1 MGPSKTP
8 RRKSGGSIVLRT
20 LLCAITSVSL
30 LCGVPA
36 VAMAQLASQTALVG
50 TVTDSGGGVLPGAS
64 VVAVNVGSGDTYQT
78 VTNEQGQY
86 NIPSVRLGEYEIT
99 ITLDGFQTFK
109 ATGVTVLGNQ
119 VVRRDASLPVGDL
132 AETITV
138 EAGAAVLQTDRA
150 AISATV
156 EKRAVVDLP
165 MAGRNVWQMAAT
177 TPGVLQGT
185 TSDIGLTFRGAGQRD
200 IQNSLTLDGINS
212 SSNLLAATSVRPIAD
227 AVEEVQVQTG
237 STSAEYGSYLGVH
250 INVVTKAGTNTLHGS
265 IFEYYQSEKLDS
277 REYFQNPNLPK
288 NPRSSDQFG
297 VQMDGPIV
305 IPGLYDGR
313 NRTFFMGAYEGV
325 RAEGLSNQIVSVPTA
340 LMRQGNFSEVSTPI
354 RNPRTGQPYPGNIIP
369 QSDLSPIALSLL
381 QYYPAPNG
389 PGTAANLNATQSNLT
404 DNDQVLFRI
413 DQVLSN
419 SARVN
424 VRYNWDDSYISN
436 FGAVP
441 STGFAQP
448 RVNKN
453 TLVGYTHTIT
463 PTLHNDFRVGYHR
476 LDFDT
481 LNNFAV
487 DGIGSAGTDLGIP
500 GFDADSRY
508 SNPGIPTIGVTAF
521 SSLGT
526 GGSNWSQFD
535 TTFQLS
541 NVLAYTKGNH
551 NVRAGFD
558 IRKMATGRRA
568 ANDPRGAFTFNGDM
582 TGYSMADFMLGIPRT
597 VRTPVDQLQGHV
609 GQWRNGFFVNDTWQ
623 AARNL
628 TLNLG
633 LRYERN
639 TPAQTYEG
647 LATMLNAEQTQII
660 PTTLPSVG
668 FEFHEP
674 NNKDFAPRLGATYRL
689 SEKTVLRAGWGIY
702 YNPNQMNSFTFLTNN
717 PPLAAEFTF
726 QNDPGS
732 PTLSFEQPFGVVGP
746 GGPPNMITPN
756 RNLPN
761 ARKNQWSLDLQH
773 EILPSTVLDVQYLA
787 SRTKNLDRSYFNNTP
802 RPGAGPID
810 ARRPNQSFREIRV
823 IQNDLIANYDSVSL
837 ILKRRMTRGFLAD
850 AHYTWSKTRDMANHS
865 NGGGSIVNDYDI
877 WSDYGPAAW
886 DVPHRFVLSF
896 IYDTPFF
903 RDSPNVF
910 LRQVLGGWQIGSV
923 TTLQSGTP
931 LNVTIQGDRANI
943 GRGAQRP
950 NVTGSPSLN
959 CQPNPNGLGLVNC
972 IDASAFSL
980 PDQFTFGNA
989 PRNLLR
995 GPGSKVTNLSLMK
1008 NVFVG
1013 GRARVQ
1019 LRAEVFNLFNTVNW
1033 GNPNTTFGAANFG
1046 QITSA
1051 GQLRRMELGAKFL
1064 F

>member
-1 MGPSKTP
+1 MA
-8 RRKSGGSIVLRT
+8 RT
-20 LLCAITSVSL
+20 LRIALASL
-30 LCGVPA
+30 TLILGLTGA
-36 VAMAQLASQTALVG
+36 AHAQLASQTALVG
-50 TVTDSGGGVLPGAS
+50 TVTDSGGGVLPGAT
-64 VVAVNVGSGDTYQT
+64 VVAVNVDSGDTYTT

-86 NIPSVRLGEYEIT
+86 NLPAVRLGQYEVT
-99 ITLDGFQTFK
+99 ISLDGFQSFK
-109 ATGVTVLGNQ
+109 GTGIQVSGNQ
-119 VVRRDASLPVGDL
+119 VVRRDATLPVGDL
-132 AETITV
+132 TETITV
-138 EAGAAVLQTDRA
+138 AAAAAVLQTDRA
-150 AISATV
+150 AVSATV

-185 TSDIGLTFRGAGQRD
+185 TSDIGLTFRGAGQRE

-212 SSNLLAATSVRPIAD
+212 SSNLLAATSMRPIAD

-265 IFEYYQSEKLDS
+265 IFEYYQSQKLDS
-277 REYFQNPNLPK
+277 REYFQPANQPK

-297 VQMDGPIV
+297 IQMDGPVV

-325 RAEGLSNQIVSVPTA
+325 RAEGLSTQIVSVPTA
-340 LMRQGNFSEVSTPI
+340 LMRQGNFSEVSTQI
-354 RNPRTGQPYPGNIIP
+354 RNPLTGQPYPGNIIP
-369 QSDLSPIALSLL
+369 QSQLSPVALRLL
-381 QYYPAPNG
+381 QYYPAPTG
-389 PGTAANLNATQSNLT
+389 PGTAANLVGTQSSLT
-404 DNDQVLFRI
+404 DNDQVLARV
-413 DQVLSN
+413 DQVISN
-419 SARVN
+419 NIRLN
-424 VRYNWDDSYISN
+424 VRYNWDDSYTSN

-453 TLVGYTHTIT
+453 TLVGYTHTLT

-481 LNNFAV
+481 INNFTV
-487 DGIGSAGTDLGIP
+487 DGIASAGTDLGIP
-500 GFDADSRY
+500 GFDVDTRF
-508 SNPGIPTIGVTAF
+508 SNPGIPSIGVTAF
-521 SSLGT
+521 SGLGA
-526 GGSNWSQFD
+526 GGTNWYQFD
-535 TTFQLS
+535 TTFQMS

-551 NVRAGFD
+551 NIRTGFD
-558 IRKMATGRRA
+558 IRRMATGRRA
-568 ANDPRGAFTFNGDM
+568 ANSPRGGFTFNGDM
-582 TGYSMADFMLGIPRT
+582 SGYSMADFMLGIPRT
-597 VRTPVDQLQGHV
+597 VTTPVDQLQGHV
-609 GQWRNGFFVNDTWQ
+609 GQWRNGFFINDTWQ
-623 AARNL
+623 ATRNM

-639 TPAQTYEG
+639 TPAETYTG

-660 PTTLPSVG
+660 PTTLPSPG
-668 FEFHEP
+668 FQFHEP

-689 SEKTVLRAGWGIY
+689 TEKTVLRAGWGIY

-726 QNDPGS
+726 QNNPGS

-761 ARKNQWSLDLQH
+761 ARKNQWSVDVQH
-773 EILPSTVLDVQYLA
+773 EILPATILDIQYLA
-787 SRTKNLDRSYFNNTP
+787 SRTRNLDRSFFNNTP
-802 RPGAGPID
+802 LPGPGPID
-810 ARRPNQSFREIRV
+810 ARRPNQAFRQIRT
-823 IQNDLIANYDSVSL
+823 IQNDLIANYDSVSV
-837 ILKRRMTRGFLAD
+837 ILNRRLTRGFMAN
-850 AHYTWSKTRDMANHS
+850 AHYTWSKTRDMATHS
-865 NGGGSIVNDYDI
+865 NGGGAIVNDYDI
-877 WSDYGPAAW
+877 WSDYGPANW

-896 IYDTPFF
+896 LYDTPFF
-903 RDSPNVF
+903 RDSSNVF
-910 LRQVLGGWQIGSV
+910 LRQVLGGWQVGSV

-931 LNVTIQGDRANI
+931 LNITIQGDRANI
-943 GRGAQRP
+943 GRGPQRP
-950 NVTGSPSLN
+950 NVTGSPTLS
-959 CQPNPNGLGLVNC
+959 CQDNPNGLGQVNC
-972 IDASAFSL
+972 IDPSAFSL
-980 PDQFTFGNA
+980 PAQFTLGNA
-989 PRNLLR
+989 PRNLMR

-1008 NVFVG
+1008 NVYVA

-1033 GNPNTTFGAANFG
+1033 GNPNTQLAAANFG
-1046 QITSA
+1046 RITSA